1 MIIDATEM
9 GWTVQRG
16 YVMRAVFLLG
26 VLVLTACAAPNPIVW
41 VKPGAAAQ
49 EIERARAECEFQSA
63 AATQQN
69 DSTLRGGLAAEI
81 DRGMRRNE
89 LMTLCMRSRGFTRG
103 A

>member
-1 MIIDATEM
+1 MIIDATER

-16 YVMRAVFLLG
+16 CVMRAIFLLG
-26 VLVLTACAAPNPIVW
+26 VLVLTACAAPKPIVW

-49 EIERARAECEFQSA
+49 EIERARAECEYQTA
-63 AATQQN
+63 AATQQA

-81 DRGMRRNE
+81 DRGIRRDK
-89 LMTLCMRSRGFTRG
+89 LMALCMRSKGFVRG